1 MKKSKLKALFSKNKE
16 IDLSKLML
24 SNIDGELI
32 SRRKFENANDFYEF
46 DNENNF
52 KIIIDLDKLVAAR
65 AVSHNFGK
73 IDPLNRTMN
82 FGFFIGPMAKDVDE
96 SVLKPTGK
104 TFNHGKAIEFR
115 DQENGERIVRTKIP
129 SWQQEYFPSPKKFFD
144 AARELQEGVWNI
156 KNWKQVTEGHDQ
168 FLLLILSNQ
177 CKIAELD
184 ELDKVQGEERKAVE
198 REIIKQSFVI
208 SPELLKMHGVKNV
221 DALTN
226 YFNKLKPNVAI
237 EQNDEEE
244 LNR

>member
-1 MKKSKLKALFSKNKE
+1 M
-16 IDLSKLML
+16 
-24 SNIDGELI
+24 
-32 SRRKFENANDFYEF
+32 
-46 DNENNF
+46 
-52 KIIIDLDKLVAAR
+52 LVAAR
-65 AVSHNFGK
+65 AISHNFGK

-104 TFNHGKAIEFR
+104 TFNHGKEIEFR
-115 DQENGERIVRTKIP
+115 DQENGERIIRTKISP
-129 SWQQEYFPSPKKFFD
+129 WQQEYFPRPKEFFD
-144 AARELQEGVWNI
+144 AAHELKEGVWNI
-156 KNWKQVTEGHDQ
+156 KNWKQLNKGHDQ
-168 FLLLILSNQ
+168 FLLLTLSSQ
-177 CKIAELD
+177 CKIKEFS

-226 YFNKLKPNVAI
+226 YFNQIKPNVAI
-237 EQNDEEE
+237 QRNDDKE